1 MDLRQRIMGFSLTRR
16 ESHEGTYY
24 EQITEVLIR
33 ARAARP
39 QFALARTSSRREQFA
54 EELLFSK

>member
-1 MDLRQRIMGFSLTRR
+1 MGFSLTRR